1 MIHNTHF
8 KGFWPQ
14 LQSSFIVEQLSA
26 VNLFLCK
33 NSWWLLLLVT
43 FVTVWWLRMM
53 TEHQTFRKKPI
64 WFAQYNSLFCL
75 ILNWTEFNF
84 TGICLKKESLFRHQD
99 MSIRYFFFISKINW
113 QITWMYDM
121 QINSYFG
128 LMSLKIYFDLNFNSH
143 ALWTIIRSFGYVALN
158 VHKINKH

>member
-75 ILNWTEFNF
+75 ILKLNRIQFYW
-84 TGICLKKESLFRHQD
+84 
-99 MSIRYFFFISKINW
+99 
-113 QITWMYDM
+113 
-121 QINSYFG
+121 NSFEKREPIQA
-128 LMSLKIYFDLNFNSH
+128 S
-143 ALWTIIRSFGYVALN
+143 GYVHSLWYANKFLFWVNVKILFWSEFQFTCSLN
-158 VHKINKH
+158 DNKIFWIRGS